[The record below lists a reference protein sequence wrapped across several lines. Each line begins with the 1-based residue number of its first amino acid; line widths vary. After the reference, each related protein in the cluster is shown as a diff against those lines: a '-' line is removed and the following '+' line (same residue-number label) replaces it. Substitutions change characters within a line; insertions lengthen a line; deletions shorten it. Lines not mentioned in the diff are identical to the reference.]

1 MTNITKLLVF
11 LLWKAAFTVAMQ
23 GYLLTGPKNLL
34 SNSVETFCVS
44 IEGSHTTANCTLDL
58 MAREGDEVY
67 VSYNHRMKGINAIL
81 VFDYVFSLLS

>member
-1 MTNITKLLVF
+1 MTNMTKLFVF
-11 LLWKAAFTVAMQ
+11 LLWRAALTMAMQ
-23 GYLLTGPKNLL
+23 GYLLTGPKSLL

-67 VSYNHRMKGINAIL
+67 ASHNHRMKGID
-81 VFDYVFSLLS
+81 F